1 MLITILLMVVS
12 IAIGVVTGERHYYIV
27 SILLMMLSIS
37 LLVKSVGR
45 KLKVREVVLI
55 SSLTAIA
62 VVGRVA
68 FYWLPQFKPVTAIV
82 IVSAVALGSEGGML
96 VGMLSAFISNFVFS
110 QGPWT
115 PFQMFAWGLIGLIT
129 GKLFFNRPLNKYVL
143 MVYGFIV
150 TMIVYGGILN
160 LSSALTY
167 GSVLNVDTILS
178 YYATGVPFD
187 LVHAVSTAIFLY
199 CITNPLMEKL
209 QRIRVK
215 FGMLQ

>member
-1 MLITILLMVVS
+1 
-12 IAIGVVTGERHYYIV
+12 
-27 SILLMMLSIS
+27 
-37 LLVKSVGR
+37 
-45 KLKVREVVLI
+45 
-55 SSLTAIA
+55 
-62 VVGRVA
+62 
-68 FYWLPQFKPVTAIV
+68 
-82 IVSAVALGSEGGML
+82 
-96 VGMLSAFISNFVFS
+96 
-110 QGPWT
+110 
-115 PFQMFAWGLIGLIT
+115 
-129 GKLFFNRPLNKYVL
+129 

-167 GSVLNVDTILS
+167 GSVLNFKTILS

-187 LVHAVSTAIFLY
+187 LVHAISTAIFLY